1 MGRANTV
8 QAGIPAWL
16 NAILAIGGLGTLVSG
31 LGVWW
36 KNHRDG
42 DLAEK
47 KDGRDANK
55 DDVEVFSDWMTAA
68 KESAKEAAEARREAA
83 QTRAE
88 LHSVRI
94 DVESLLDRVSVL
106 EVEIHDERTASAQ
119 LAGYLTVVLA
129 GIDAGTIPP
138 VPRPSPQVEAILSR
152 IDHHKD
158 QP

>member
-1 MGRANTV
+1 MGRASTV

-16 NAILAIGGLGTLVSG
+16 NAILAIGGLGTLISG

-42 DLAEK
+42 ELAEK
-47 KDGRDANK
+47 KDSRDANK

-68 KESAKEAAEARREAA
+68 KESAKEAAEARRDAA
-83 QTRAE
+83 LTRAE

-94 DVESLLDRVSVL
+94 DVDSLLDRVSIL
-106 EVEIHDERTASAQ
+106 EAEIHDERSATAQ
-119 LAGYLTVVLA
+119 IAGYVTVILA
-129 GIDAGTIPP
+129 GIEAGTIPP
-138 VPRPSPQVEAILSR
+138 VPRPSPQVQAILSR
-152 IDHHKD
+152 IEHKE